1 MITWRRKNLDIK
13 IVSGDLFDASLDD
26 QAGEICA
33 GDRIGYD
40 ALIKKGNSFM
50 VQGC

>member
-1 MITWRRKNLDIK
+1 MNSWRRKNLDIE
-13 IVSGDLFDASLDD
+13 IVSGDLFDASLDG
-26 QAGEICA
+26 QAGGICA

-40 ALIKKGNSFM
+40 ELIKKGNSFM